1 MMARANPSFALRP
14 FMPDDAEV
22 LADIFRASIE
32 GLAADDYSQSQ
43 IDAWAGAADD
53 EETFEARL
61 GGRLTLVATM
71 EGSSVGFAALEEPG
85 QIDLLYVHPAVAGR
99 GVGTMLVD
107 ALEKLAGARGAKKL
121 TAEVSDNALDFFR
134 RRGFKAMQRNSV
146 PLGGDWFAN
155 TTMEKPLA
163 AKAGPQ

>member
-14 FMPDDAEV
+14 YLPDDASV

-32 GLAADDYSQSQ
+32 GLAADDYSETQV
-43 IDAWAGAADD
+43 DAWAAAADD
-53 EETFEARL
+53 EESFAARL
-61 GGRLTLVATM
+61 GASLALVATM
-71 EGSSVGFAALEEPG
+71 EGSPVGFASLDAPVH
-85 QIDLLYVHPAVAGR
+85 IDFLYVHPAVAGK
-99 GVGTMLVD
+99 GVGTMLID
-107 ALEKLAGARGAKKL
+107 ALEKLAAARGTKKL
-121 TAEVSDNALDFFR
+121 TVEASDNALDFFR

-146 PLGGDWFAN
+146 PLGGEWFAN